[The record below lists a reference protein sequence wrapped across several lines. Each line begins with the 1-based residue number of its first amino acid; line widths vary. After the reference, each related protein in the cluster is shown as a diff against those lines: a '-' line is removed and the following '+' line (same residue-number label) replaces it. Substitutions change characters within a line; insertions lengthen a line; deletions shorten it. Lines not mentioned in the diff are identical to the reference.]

1 MEEEVCSEDFLL
13 LQIGVQEYLDCEA
26 KI

>member
-1 MEEEVCSEDFLL
+1 MEEEACSEDFLL
-13 LQIGVQEYLDCEA
+13 LQIGVQEYLDCEV